1 MAAYISFQPTDF
13 FIPKLYTGTAATN
26 SITGVGFTPNYVW
39 FKGRSGSISHQ
50 LYDTVRG
57 NDSALVSSSDAAAI
71 DATGDGF
78 TSLDADGYTFNSS
91 GGGGNVNGSGS
102 TYVAWNWKAPTAFS
116 GATTGS
122 GTLKTYTA
130 SVSTTSGISITKY
143 IGNGTSNHRIPHNLG
158 AVPKIVIVK
167 KLNASAGWVVMGTNM
182 LTSSNY
188 YLSLQTTAA
197 QDDGAGTVFYSW
209 PSSTYFGI
217 GTAGTTNT
225 NDGNYI
231 AYSFAPIKGYSSF
244 GTYEG
249 NGNVDGPFIYTG
261 FRPAF
266 VMIKNIDRSEAW
278 DMYDTKRNP
287 FNLGTSKLLQANS
300 DVAENATSTIDID
313 ILSNG
318 FKVRTTSTE
327 INLSTSMYMAF
338 AEFPFVS
345 SNSKAGTAR

>member
-13 FIPKLYTGTAATN
+13 FTPKLYTGTAATN
-26 SITGVGFTPNYVW
+26 SITGVGFTPNFVW

-57 NDSALVSSSDAAAI
+57 NASALVSSSTAAPI

-102 TYVAWNWKAPTAFS
+102 TYVAWNWKAGTTSVPS
-116 GATTGS
+116 G
-122 GTLKTYTA
+122 GTITPSA
-130 SVSTTSGISITKY
+130 VSINTTSGFGVYQFT
-143 IGNGTSNHRIPHNLG
+143 GNSTGGATFAHGLG
-158 AVPKIVIVK
+158 AAPKLVIVK
-167 KLNASAGWVVMGTNM
+167 NLVSGSDAWNVNLPFTSLGSTGRLYLNTTSANSAAAAAWNSTVPTSTLITLGSNGETNASNAMI
-182 LTSSNY
+182 
-188 YLSLQTTAA
+188 
-197 QDDGAGTVFYSW
+197 FYAF
-209 PSSTYFGI
+209 T
-217 GTAGTTNT
+217 
-225 NDGNYI
+225 
-231 AYSFAPIKGYSSF
+231 PIRGYSAF
-244 GTYEG
+244 GEYEG

-327 INLSTSMYMAF
+327 INLSTAVYAAF

-345 SNSKAGTAR
+345 SNSKAGVAR

>member
-1 MAAYISFQPTDF
+1 MAEYISFQPKDF
-13 FIPKLYTGTAATN
+13 FSPTLYTGTGAELTVTGIDFQPDFTWLKDRSATQH
-26 SITGVGFTPNYVW
+26 
-39 FKGRSGSISHQ
+39 HQ
-50 LYDTVRG
+50 VYDSVRG
-57 NDSALVSSSDAAAI
+57 AGKVIYPNLDNAEGTVTQQLKSW
-71 DATGDGF
+71 
-78 TSLDADGYTFNSS
+78 TSDGYVIGTD
-91 GGGGNVNGSGS
+91 GSANTDTNLYAS
-102 TYVAWNWKAPTAFS
+102 WNFKAGTAFS

-143 IGNGTSNHRIPHNLG
+143 IGNGTSDHRIPHNLG

-188 YLSLQTTAA
+188 YLSLETDAA

-217 GTAGTTNT
+217 GAAGTTNT
-225 NDGNYI
+225 NDGDYI

-244 GTYEG
+244 GIYEG

-327 INLSTSMYMAF
+327 INLSTSTYMAF